1 MKKLVIYYSLDG
13 NTRFIAE
20 NIARSSQADILELK
34 TEIKLPTNSFGKHFV
49 GGGMVFKRETPA
61 LLPFDKNPTDYDMII
76 IGTPVWAFNF
86 SPPIR
91 SLLTKCKITGKK
103 IAFFCSCGGMPGKTI
118 PNMKELLTGNEF
130 VGEKIFINALKNK
143 EKTEKDAIEFVK
155 TLSVAS

>member
-34 TEIKLPTNSFGKHFV
+34 TEINLPTSSFGKHFV

-61 LLPFDKNPTDYDMII
+61 LLPFDKNPADYDVII

-86 SPPIR
+86 TPPIR
-91 SLLTKCKITGKK
+91 SLLNQYKIIGKK
-103 IAFFCSCGGMPGKTI
+103 IALFCCCNGMPGKTI
-118 PNMKELLTGNEF
+118 PNMKKLLPGNEF
-130 VGEKIFINALKNK
+130 IGEKVFIKTLKNK
-143 EKTEKDAIEFVK
+143 DFSEKEALEFAK
-155 TLSVAS
+155 TI